1 MAGRL
6 NHLRFDGRRPVR
18 IVSDLHLWGDR
29 PATLARFEHC
39 IERARA
45 DAAALLIL
53 GDLFEYWVGD
63 DDLGSADIA
72 PAARALKAATDAG
85 LTVGFLPGNRD
96 FLIGRRFARA
106 TGVTLLADEVALDV
120 GGFRAWLMH
129 GDTLCTDDVGYQRFR
144 RITRLPGL
152 AWVWNHT
159 ALAWRHERIAAM
171 RRASKQRK
179 RSTGLQ
185 AWMDATPP
193 AIAAAFATA
202 ARRLPGCITLI
213 HGHTHRPAVHDEG
226 DGRRRWVLP
235 DWEFDGTPEPRGGG
249 VEITPEGVRWFSA

>member
-1 MAGRL
+1 MARRL
-6 NHLRFDGRRPVR
+6 DHLRFDGRQPVR

-29 PATLARFEHC
+29 PATLARFTQC
-39 IERARA
+39 VERARTE
-45 DAAALLIL
+45 AAALLVL

-63 DDLGSADIA
+63 DDIGSPEVA
-72 PAARALKAATDAG
+72 PTARALGAATAAG

-106 TGVTLLADEVALDV
+106 TGITLLADEVALEV

-159 ALAWRHERIAAM
+159 SLAWRHERIAAM
-171 RRASKQRK
+171 RTASEQRK

-185 AWMDATPP
+185 PWMDATAP

-202 ARRLPGCITLI
+202 ARRLPGCTTLI
-213 HGHTHRPAVHDEG
+213 HGHTHRPARHDEG
-226 DGRRRWVLP
+226 AGRTRWVLP
-235 DWEFDGTPEPRGGG
+235 DWELDGVDVPRGGG
-249 VEITPEGVRWFSA
+249 VDVTANGVEPFAA